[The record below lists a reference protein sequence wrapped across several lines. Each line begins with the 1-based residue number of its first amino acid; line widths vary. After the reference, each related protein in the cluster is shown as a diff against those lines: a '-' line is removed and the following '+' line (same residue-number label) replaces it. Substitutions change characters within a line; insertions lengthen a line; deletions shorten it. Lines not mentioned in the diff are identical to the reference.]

1 MTILFCSPA
10 EIPYGDKD
18 QKGDYTLQQGD
29 IIEFSIAT
37 DRRDKLQRA
46 TNIVLLNE
54 TFDKTTERRE
64 AVSLAYSDLGYGVFI
79 PISNVLFLKDG
90 LTKLH
95 EYIYLGRYHSSIEIK
110 TVNIVIF

>member
-1 MTILFCSPA
+1 MVKFKYMYSVLTYNICRPA

-29 IIEFSIAT
+29 MIEFSVAT

-46 TNIVLLNE
+46 TDIVLLNE

-64 AVSLAYSDLGYGVFI
+64 AVS
-79 PISNVLFLKDG
+79 
-90 LTKLH
+90 
-95 EYIYLGRYHSSIEIK
+95 
-110 TVNIVIF
+110 